1 MSMYEAKSNA
11 AFACSSKDAELNRER
26 LNVEKTKR
34 DLDLKVVHLES
45 ELEAQRSELT
55 SAFEEQVRVRERDTQ
70 QRVDE
75 AEAARL
81 AHEMKVRQAGSQRP
95 EHLRYS
101 VQHRRF
107 AQAKLLTNELE
118 VLRSA
123 QETVTSSFEERDVV
137 IRQLEKDKTQLEFEV
152 QNLAAV
158 KDAQYDCNLFSL
170 WLTWK

>member
-1 MSMYEAKSNA
+1 MSMYESKSNA

-81 AHEMKVRQAGSQRP
+81 AHEMKVRQAVAQRFTV
-95 EHLRYS
+95 Y
-101 VQHRRF
+101 
-107 AQAKLLTNELE
+107 
-118 VLRSA
+118 RS
-123 QETVTSSFEERDVV
+123 TSSLRTGQTPRQRTRSSALCSRNGDVIV
-137 IRQLEKDKTQLEFEV
+137 RG
-152 QNLAAV
+152 A
-158 KDAQYDCNLFSL
+158 
-170 WLTWK
+170 